1 MHVLIDFSFPL
12 LHIWCI
18 CNYALFLHLQKWLL
32 QVTLFQYQFYQHIKT
47 DRPIEAE
54 TTQKRN
60 EFLHIV
66 NLLTCIVLTFFIQKL
81 FLLKFSFSCVF
92 LFCIHH
98 THDGPHH
105 PQDIVVRGGA
115 RGGLGGYISPSEAS
129 SPLSEEILGYCRRKF
144 GKMTYENSIF
154 AILAPLVGSSSPS
167 VGRFLAPPL
176 IVVLTFSQSPVSI
189 FLVLFDN

>member
-1 MHVLIDFSFPL
+1 MSLPPNQMHDTLPLIFTITPTRHFCNINTIFYFHYERFSHTDLVLNTIIYNACSNWFQFPTVTHL
-12 LHIWCI
+12 VHMQP
-18 CNYALFLHLQKWLL
+18 LFLHLQKWLL

-105 PQDIVVRGGA
+105 PK
-115 RGGLGGYISPSEAS
+115 IS
-129 SPLSEEILGYCRRKF
+129 LSG
-144 GKMTYENSIF
+144 
-154 AILAPLVGSSSPS
+154 VGP
-167 VGRFLAPPL
+167 GEG
-176 IVVLTFSQSPVSI
+176 
-189 FLVLFDN
+189 

>member
-105 PQDIVVRGGA
+105 PKISLSGVGPGEGQGA
-115 RGGLGGYISPSEAS
+115 TSPRRKHLA
-129 SPLSEEILGYCRRKF
+129 PCRRKF
-144 GKMTYENSIF
+144 WVIVAGN
-154 AILAPLVGSSSPS
+154 LAK
-167 VGRFLAPPL
+167 
-176 IVVLTFSQSPVSI
+176 
-189 FLVLFDN
+189 

>member
-1 MHVLIDFSFPL
+1 MYCFNIFHTKTVFIEILIFL
-12 LHIWCI
+12 CI
-18 CNYALFLHLQKWLL
+18 SFLHTSYSWW
-32 QVTLFQYQFYQHIKT
+32 
-47 DRPIEAE
+47 
-54 TTQKRN
+54 TT
-60 EFLHIV
+60 
-66 NLLTCIVLTFFIQKL
+66 
-81 FLLKFSFSCVF
+81 
-92 LFCIHH
+92 
-98 THDGPHH
+98 P

-189 FLVLFDN
+189 FLVLFDNWFTIDFFIWSIYNLKSAARI